1 MTAKSLE
8 ATSYNNLL
16 YVDTAS
22 KLFSNRDEILGQL
35 GPVLKQYGNNKFGV
49 CLVHRHCM
57 LEEGEMMVSSGNVCQ
72 PERDGAA
79 YPERWLA
86 TGEAYEFNREE
97 TTSPS
102 EELLENFRRV
112 VGDSK
117 VLGLFYI
124 RGERLDG
131 IMLERTEGRR
141 NITNIIPFSALE
153 NALTTAWHPASLET
167 PMSKLPHRVSLFA
180 CSLCVGG
187 GTGHIRNANK
197 MEELMRR
204 RDLGH
209 EIAGLAIVNK

>member
-1 MTAKSLE
+1 MTAKPLE

-16 YVDTAS
+16 YVDMAS
-22 KLFSNRDEILGQL
+22 KLFTNRNEILGQL

-72 PERDGAA
+72 PERDGVA

-86 TGEAYEFNREE
+86 TGEAYEFNRDE

-102 EELLENFRRV
+102 EELVENFRRV
-112 VGDSK
+112 VGDIK
-117 VLGLFYI
+117 VLGLFYV
-124 RGERLDG
+124 RDEGLSG

-141 NITNIIPFSALE
+141 NITNIIPFGTLE

-167 PMSKLPHRVSLFA
+167 PSKLPYRASLFA

-187 GTGHIRNANK
+187 GTAHIQNANK

-209 EIAGLAIVNK
+209 EIAGLVIVNE